1 MFKNVRLFRLD
12 DPAAIDADL
21 IEGKLGERRFRP
33 CGPLETATLG
43 WAPPL
48 GDGATALSHLAGDCL
63 LVCARRQ
70 ERLLPSAVVAES
82 LDEKIAE
89 MEDREARTVGRKERR
104 QLRDEVMLD
113 LLPRA
118 FTRSRRVCAYL
129 DRQSGWLLVDA
140 ASAKA
145 AEEVVDLL
153 RETLGS
159 LPVHPPRPSQ
169 PPELLMTRW
178 VTEGELPT
186 GLELGDECELRDA
199 QDERALVRCR
209 GHDLACEEISTH
221 LRSGKQVTKLALDWR
236 ENLAFVLQ
244 EDLSLKRLRFAD
256 ELLEAGLDQG
266 LEDEAARLDAE
277 FILMT
282 GELRALLERLA
293 EVFALAGGSEG
304 DGQPAPF

>member
-1 MFKNVRLFRLD
+1 MFKNVRLFKLD
-12 DPAAIDADL
+12 DPSAVDLDL
-21 IEGKLGERRFRP
+21 IEERLAERRFRP
-33 CGPLETATLG
+33 CGPLETVTLG

-48 GDGATALSHLAGDCL
+48 GDGATALAHQVADCL

-70 ERLLPSAVVAES
+70 ERLLPSSVVAES

-89 MEDREARTVGRKERR
+89 IEDREARTLGRKERR
-104 QLRDEVMLD
+104 QVRDDVMLE

-129 DRQSGWLLVDA
+129 DRQTGWLLVDA

-153 RETLGS
+153 RDTLGS
-159 LPVHPPRPSQ
+159 LPVHLPRPTQ

-178 VTEGELPT
+178 VTEGELPM

-221 LRSGKQVTKLALDWR
+221 LRSGKKVTKLALAWR
-236 ENLAFVLQ
+236 EGLAFILQ
-244 EDLSLKRLRFAD
+244 EDLSLKRLRFSD

-282 GELRALLERLA
+282 GELRGLLERLE
-293 EVFALAGGSEG
+293 EVFALSGGDPS
-304 DGQPAPF
+304 APR